1 MSKGNIFLV
10 INLGCEMLYVI
21 DQRLKAQR
29 ITVEKSAQGKRK
41 IETMNFLQPNPH
53 PHFNSFLVLRD
64 LTCVLLDPKFLAQFL
79 LHQHP
84 DEHLLTPHQ
93 LRILL
98 SDIACCS
105 LMRLDMNSMDKLW
118 DLMVM
123 VFKWQLA
130 ISMNDPQ
137 RLVDITFRHMDG
149 VGRLIPESRKTML
162 IDCGKRLIIEHWD
175 QIPDKHFVVQS
186 VAQFL
191 QPFNVKISI
200 LIRLGFQQSDTT
212 FVMNAGDREHFQY
225 YLNNVGENIYAKHV
239 HTVVRG
245 LVDRVQEKPIESS
258 REIDSLVEQLNINR
272 KSTVELEDSHSG
284 SILDD
289 VRFNFM
295 GENPPETHHSAMGP
309 NDKSEFIRVERSVT
323 SNLENIMEQFRLESR
338 GHSDK
343 DEQSI
348 DVTEELLKMLD
359 EN

>member
-1 MSKGNIFLV
+1 M
-10 INLGCEMLYVI
+10 
-21 DQRLKAQR
+21 
-29 ITVEKSAQGKRK
+29 
-41 IETMNFLQPNPH
+41 
-53 PHFNSFLVLRD
+53 FNSTVLRD

-105 LMRLDMNSMDKLW
+105 LMRLDINSMDKLW

-123 VFKWQLA
+123 VFKWQLTM
-130 ISMNDPQ
+130 SLNDPQ

-162 IDCGKRLIIEHWD
+162 IDCGKRLIIEYWD
-175 QIPDKHFVVQS
+175 QIPDKDSVVQS

-212 FVMNAGDREHFQY
+212 FVMNTSDREHFQY
-225 YLNNVGENIYAKHV
+225 YVNNVGENIYAKHAH

-245 LVDRVQEKPIESS
+245 LVDRAQEKPIENS

-272 KSTVELEDSHSG
+272 KSTTVELDDSHSAAG
-284 SILDD
+284 NILDD

-295 GENPPETHHSAMGP
+295 SENPPETQHNSAMGG
-309 NDKSEFIRVERSVT
+309 NVTSEFIRVERSVA
-323 SNLENIMEQFRLESR
+323 SNLENIMEQFRLESEER
-338 GHSDK
+338 SDK
-343 DEQSI
+343 VTAQSI